1 MKSIVLYPK
10 KLGNRIYFSMIALLL
25 VSFLFIGISTFYN
38 FKSQNIEYHNNRL
51 QRKEAATLSSIAYY
65 LSERTVSLSDSSI
78 YESFKYKL
86 DELADIHS
94 LDLIVYN
101 LEGYLLLNATK
112 DVKQPEFLS
121 SNLEVSVIEDLTKSR
136 ARLTKILKINGH
148 EYLNSYQ
155 FLYDTNSL
163 PFAIISIPYFQLN
176 ESYKRDLQAYFIA
189 LTPIYLLLFLITSL
203 FAFLLSK
210 QISEPIVK
218 LSSVMQE
225 AALAKQYMPLSWN
238 SADEVGRLVKH
249 YNFMV
254 KELQISSEKLAQK
267 EKESAWKGMAK
278 QVAHEIKNPLTPMKL
293 NIQMFERKINPQD
306 PEFPIKIKKFT
317 SSLIKQIDT
326 LANIASAFSDFAR
339 MPSSKKKSLNLSEIV
354 DKTISFYDSLS
365 TGELTIAK
373 DCFVYADHDQIVR
386 VLNNLISNAIECV
399 HTGETP
405 LITIILEKRKEHALL
420 SITDNGSGI
429 PEKQQ
434 SQIFEPNFTTKSSGT
449 GLGLAMVKRIIDDLN
464 GGLYFT
470 TELGIGTTFYVSI
483 PLLKQKV

>member
-1 MKSIVLYPK
+1 MKKNIYNNIAKSVIDLEIKALRSLKSSINNSFNDAVNAIVNCQSKIILCGVGK
-10 KLGNRIYFSMIALLL
+10 SGLIAAK
-25 VSFLFIGISTFYN
+25 IS
-38 FKSQNIEYHNNRL
+38 
-51 QRKEAATLSSIAYY
+51 ATLSSIAYY

-94 LDLIVYN
+94 LDLILYN
-101 LEGYLLLNATK
+101 LEGDLLLNATK
-112 DVKQPEFLS
+112 DANQPKFLP

-136 ARLTKILKINGH
+136 ARLTKILKTNGH

-176 ESYKRDLQAYFIA
+176 ESYKRDLQVYFIA

-306 PEFPIKIKKFT
+306 PEFPIKLKKFT
-317 SSLIKQIDT
+317 SSLIKQLDT

-339 MPSSKKKSLNLSEIV
+339 LW
-354 DKTISFYDSLS
+354 T
-365 TGELTIAK
+365 
-373 DCFVYADHDQIVR
+373 DQ
-386 VLNNLISNAIECV
+386 
-399 HTGETP
+399 TF
-405 LITIILEKRKEHALL
+405 
-420 SITDNGSGI
+420 TDYIGA
-429 PEKQQ
+429 
-434 SQIFEPNFTTKSSGT
+434 
-449 GLGLAMVKRIIDDLN
+449 GLGLSFEVQTGIFGISLAVGK
-464 GGLYFT
+464 
-470 TELGIGTTFYVSI
+470 LGESPFDFSS
-483 PLLKQKV
+483 PKVHFGFINQF